1 MFAESWGTPGEGGR
15 RNNSPKKTLGADLKE
30 GDDSEQEVEEP
41 DCAESIDYLLQEF
54 GESEDLSMNRDTL
67 HRMFA
72 KVQLAKLQPKLN
84 EHLGRR
90 TKIGSMHILMEEVRK
105 VFKEEVE
112 QFKKDSK
119 RRTH

>member
-1 MFAESWGTPGEGGR
+1 
-15 RNNSPKKTLGADLKE
+15 
-30 GDDSEQEVEEP
+30 
-41 DCAESIDYLLQEF
+41 
-54 GESEDLSMNRDTL
+54 MNRDTL
-67 HRMFA
+67 YRMFV